1 MPWNSGLARSGTI
14 SAMVLVRPSARLRA
28 TRLGSYASSLAAART
43 RAASSGLTVGEPFM
57 TLDTV
62 ARETP
67 AASATRLMVAVP

>member
-1 MPWNSGLARSGTI
+1 M
-14 SAMVLVRPSARLRA
+14 SAMVLVRPSARLRGDQA
-28 TRLGSYASSLAAART
+28 RFVRGSLAAART

-67 AASATRLMVAVP
+67 PAASATRLMVAVP